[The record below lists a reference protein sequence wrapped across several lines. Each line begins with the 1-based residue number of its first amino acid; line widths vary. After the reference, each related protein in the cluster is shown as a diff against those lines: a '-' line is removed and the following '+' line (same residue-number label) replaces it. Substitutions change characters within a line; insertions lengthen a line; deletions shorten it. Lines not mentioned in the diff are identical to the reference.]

1 MLRASSFT
9 TIRRVILPLL
19 RPALASA
26 LVYSFVRSITS
37 VSAVIFLVS
46 ANYDMA
52 TSYIIGLVSN
62 GNYGTAIAY
71 ASVLVVVMLMMILLT
86 QRFVGTRRLRA
97 HTRVQ
102 TAGKR
107 RPVLKEKAA

>member
-1 MLRASSFT
+1 
-9 TIRRVILPLL
+9 VILPLL

-26 LVYSFVRSITS
+26 LVYGFVRSITS

-71 ASVLVVVMLMMILLT
+71 ASVLVIVMLVMILVV
-86 QRFVGTRRLRA
+86 QRFVGVRRLRA
-97 HTRVQ
+97 RTRIQ
-102 TAGKR
+102 ASGR
-107 RPVLKEKAA
+107 RGTILNMKETTV

>member
-71 ASVLVVVMLMMILLT
+71 ASVLVVVMLMMILLV
-86 QRFVGTRRLRA
+86 QRFVGVRRLRA
-97 HTRVQ
+97 QTRVQ
-102 TAGKR
+102 TVGKR
-107 RPVLKEKAA
+107 HAVLKGKTA